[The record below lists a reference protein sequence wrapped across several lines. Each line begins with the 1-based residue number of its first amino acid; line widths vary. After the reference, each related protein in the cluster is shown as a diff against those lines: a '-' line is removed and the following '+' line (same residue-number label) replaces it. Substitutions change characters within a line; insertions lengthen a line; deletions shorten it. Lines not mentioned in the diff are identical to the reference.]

1 MNELTEKVLSVATT
15 YLGPAAKI
23 FVKLQV
29 QSHMHNIDL
38 DTLKKENL
46 QELAKWL
53 KIASSSIIDKSKAE
67 ELASKIAKL

>member
-1 MNELTEKVLSVATT
+1 MNELTEKILSVATA

-29 QSHMHNIDL
+29 QSHMHNVDL

-53 KIASSSIIDKSKAE
+53 RIASASIIDKNKAD
-67 ELASKIAKL
+67 ELASKISKL